1 MRDRQRQRIW
11 LLVNEGKA
19 RVDDNVGGDKV
30 IVKEGWCLFNTLS
43 KYSNFKSCDSRL
55 FFLFH
60 SSHTPCR
67 MQVQYRNFIGQRK
80 ARLCPSVACNYRYY
94 MCFHVQLGKQPDL
107 GIILFVYINTYLF
120 SPYSYIHT

>member
-30 IVKEGWCLFNTLS
+30 IVKEEWCLFNTLS

-55 FFLFH
+55 FFYFIH
-60 SSHTPCR
+60 CI
-67 MQVQYRNFIGQRK
+67 YR
-80 ARLCPSVACNYRYY
+80 VACKRN
-94 MCFHVQLGKQPDL
+94 
-107 GIILFVYINTYLF
+107 IAT
-120 SPYSYIHT
+120 S